1 MAEVVL
7 KQIKKSFGEVQVIK
21 GVDLTIEDREFCVFV
36 GPSGCGKSTLLRL
49 IAGLEDI
56 TSGEMTIGGTKVN
69 ELPPAERGIAM
80 VFQSYALYPHMTVEE
95 NMGFGLRLSKAPRAE
110 VDRKVANAAKILQLD
125 ELLKR
130 RPRELSGGQR
140 QRVAIGRAIVR
151 EPKVFLFDEPLSN
164 LDAALRV
171 QMRIEI
177 ARLHGEL
184 DATMVYVTHD
194 QVEAMTLADKIVVLQ
209 AGVVEQVGSPLELYH
224 HPDNLFVAGFIGS
237 PKMNFIKTK
246 ITAVSDGNA
255 TVDLPGGGSITVPV
269 REGAQIDQPV
279 TLGVRPEHLVPPA
292 DGNGSVKARV
302 FVVERLGGETYAY
315 VKMPN
320 NEFLTVHTDGES
332 PVREGEEVDIGLLA
346 GTCHLFDESGLA
358 MERPERHP
366 LADMKFERTVGARA
380 DTIVS
385 AH

>member
-7 KQIKKSFGEVQVIK
+7 KQITKSFGDVHVIK
-21 GVDLTIEDREFCVFV
+21 GVDLKIEDREFCVFV

-56 TSGEMTIGGTKVN
+56 TSGEMSIGNIVVN
-69 ELPPAERGIAM
+69 DLPPAQRGIAM

-95 NMGFGLRLSKAPRAE
+95 NMAFGLKLAKQPKAE
-110 VDRKVANAAKILQLD
+110 IDRKVGDAAKILQLD
-125 ELLKR
+125 QLLHR

-224 HPDNLFVAGFIGS
+224 HPDNIFVAGFIGS
-237 PKMNFIKTK
+237 PKMNFIKTSV
-246 ITAVSDGNA
+246 TAVADGHA
-255 TVDLPGGGSITVPV
+255 TVGLPGDGSITVPI
-269 REGAQIDQPV
+269 RGGAAVGQQV
-279 TLGVRPEHLVPPA
+279 TLGVRPEHLAPPA
-292 DGNGSVKARV
+292 EGDGTIKARV

-320 NEFLTVHTDGES
+320 NDFLTVHTDGES
-332 PVREGEEVDIGLLA
+332 PVREGEEVEIGLLS
-346 GTCHLFDESGLA
+346 GTCHLFDESGKS
-358 MERPERHP
+358 MERPDRHP
-366 LADMKFERTVGARA
+366 LADMKFERSVGARSEA
-380 DTIVS
+380 SIG
-385 AH
+385 A